1 MSDSMF
7 NEEQQMLAD
16 SARRYVE
23 RGYGASELQASITH
37 PSGCLPQKWKEFGEL
52 GWLGIVLPEADGGF
66 GGSFSD
72 VCIVSEELGRGVVN
86 EPFVASGIAANMLLA
101 ELAAEDVKAK
111 WLPGLIDGSRRA
123 VLAFLPT
130 GNAYR
135 IPCADVR
142 ARTVEGGFVLGGETS
157 LALGLAGADGCVVL
171 ARIDDGPKM
180 GLFLLDAG
188 LPGLTVRPCALY
200 DGQGAGRLRL
210 ADVPVA
216 HALDVQAEP
225 AMLERL
231 ARYLDGAVIAHCA
244 QTVGTMQRAFEI
256 TLDYLKTR
264 QQFGKP
270 ISANQV
276 VQHRLVDLF
285 VEIEEARALS
295 RAAAGIFDECRGED
309 NGARRKYAAAAK
321 ACVAQVA
328 KHCWKESV
336 QLHGAI
342 GMTQEYVVG
351 QYVKRLA
358 AAATLYGTEEAQL
371 ETVADLTFDT
381 VRA

>member
-23 RGYGASELQASITH
+23 RGYGAAELQASIAH
-37 PSGCLPQKWKEFGEL
+37 PAGCLPQKWKEFGEL
-52 GWLGIVLPEADGGF
+52 GWLGIALPEADGGF
-66 GGSFSD
+66 GGSFFD
-72 VCIVSEELGRGVVN
+72 VCIVAEELGRGVVN

-101 ELAAEDVKAK
+101 ELAAEDVKEK
-111 WLPGLIDGSRRA
+111 WLPDLVDGSRRA
-123 VLAFLPT
+123 ALAFLPLD
-130 GNAYR
+130 NAYD
-135 IPCADVR
+135 IPCAEVR
-142 ARTVEGGFVLGGETS
+142 ARTVAGGFVLSGET
-157 LALGLAGADGCVVL
+157 LPALGLAGADSYVVL
-171 ARIDDGPKM
+171 ACIDAGPTM
-180 GLFLLDAG
+180 GLFLVDAG
-188 LPGLTVRPCALY
+188 LPGLTVQPCSLY

-210 ADVPVA
+210 EDVPLG

-225 AMLERL
+225 VMLKRL
-231 ARYLDGAVIAHCA
+231 DRCIDGTVIAHCA

-295 RAAAGIFDECRGED
+295 RAAAGVFDECAGD
-309 NGARRKYAAAAK
+309 DGGTRRKYAAAVK

-328 KHCWKESV
+328 KHCWKEAV

-358 AAATLYGTEEAQL
+358 AAATLYGTEETQL
-371 ETVADLTFDT
+371 EKVADLTLDA
-381 VRA
+381 VPA

>member
-23 RGYGASELQASITH
+23 RGYGAAELQASIAH
-37 PSGCLPQKWKEFGEL
+37 PAGCLPEKWKEFGEL

-101 ELAAEDVKAK
+101 ELAVEDVKAK

-142 ARTVEGGFVLGGETS
+142 ARTVEGGFILGGETS
-157 LALGLAGADGCVVL
+157 LALGLAGADGYMVL
-171 ARIDDGPKM
+171 ARMDDGPKM

-210 ADVPVA
+210 EDVPVA

-231 ARYLDGAVIAHCA
+231 ARYIDGTIIAHCA

-328 KHCWKESV
+328 KHCWKEAV

>member
-7 NEEQQMLAD
+7 NQEQQMLAD

-23 RGYGASELQASITH
+23 RGYGAAELQASIAH
-37 PSGCLPQKWKEFGEL
+37 PAGCLPEKWKEFGDL
-52 GWLGIVLPEADGGF
+52 GWLGITLPEADGGF
-66 GGSFSD
+66 GGTFFD

-101 ELAAEDVKAK
+101 ELAADGVKEK
-111 WLPGLIDGSRRA
+111 WLPGLIEGSRRA

-135 IPCADVR
+135 ISCADVQAR
-142 ARTVEGGFVLGGETS
+142 AVEGRFVLSGATS
-157 LALGLAGADGCVVL
+157 LALGLAGADVYVVL

-180 GLFLLDAG
+180 GLFLVDAG
-188 LPGLTVRPCALY
+188 LTGLTVLPCALY

-210 ADVPVA
+210 ENIPVVD
-216 HALDVQAEP
+216 ALDVQDEP
-225 AMLERL
+225 LMLERL
-231 ARYLDGAVIAHCA
+231 DRYIDGAVIAHCA

-256 TLDYLKTR
+256 TLEYLKTR
-264 QQFGKP
+264 QQFGRP

-295 RAAAGIFDECRGED
+295 RAAAAVLDACHGED
-309 NGARRKYAAAAK
+309 DGTRRKYAAAAK
-321 ACVAQVA
+321 ACVAQTA
-328 KHCWKESV
+328 KHCWKEAV

-358 AAATLYGTEEAQL
+358 AAANLFGTQEAQL
-371 ETVADLTFDT
+371 ETVADLTFDAIP
-381 VRA
+381 R